1 MKDLLKIGS
10 KLEKAGKLS
19 PVEPT
24 KESVN
29 PPPFTSNIKEPLYS
43 DIPSDGQST
52 EDIIEETEREI
63 EKNILKGTS
72 KEGHTFT
79 LDGGNWGDAKL
90 GENSNGDIIIQI
102 TIPKEQCLEIG
113 TFLIKHS

>member
-10 KLEKAGKLS
+10 KLKRAGKLS

-29 PPPFTSNIKEPLYS
+29 PSPTTPNIKESPNNNIL
-43 DIPSDGQST
+43 SDGQST

-63 EKNILKGTS
+63 ENNIYKEIS
-72 KEGHTFT
+72 KEGRTFT
-79 LDGGNWGDAKL
+79 LDKANWI
-90 GENSNGDIIIQI
+90 ENNNGDVVIQI

>member
-10 KLEKAGKLS
+10 KLKKAGKLS

-63 EKNILKGTS
+63 EKNIYKETS

-79 LDGGNWGDAKL
+79 LDKASWI
-90 GENSNGDIIIQI
+90 ENDNGDVVIQI